1 MLPRSFSAVLP
12 AARKKDAA
20 AARAALS
27 NKKGC
32 VIIPFLTVEM
42 KRKCHRPLKSAAIG
56 TSCLILE
63 I

>member
-1 MLPRSFSAVLP
+1 MCVYHRRKKQGSSGMLPRSFSAVLP

-32 VIIPFLTVEM
+32 VIMCKKTWI
-42 KRKCHRPLKSAAIG
+42 KRG
-56 TSCLILE
+56 
-63 I
+63 